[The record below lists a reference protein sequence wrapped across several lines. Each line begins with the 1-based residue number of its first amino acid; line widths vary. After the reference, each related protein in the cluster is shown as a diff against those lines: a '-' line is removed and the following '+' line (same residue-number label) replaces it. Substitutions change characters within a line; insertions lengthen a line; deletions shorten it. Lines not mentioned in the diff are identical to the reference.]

1 MEWNDIQEGKFLMNL
16 LKKACRWLYFFIFI
30 DCRLK
35 ILPIELIP
43 RSTLRGIQL
52 QKAAA
57 HFAIQ
62 NLLDFNTISLFG
74 IVSVIIL
81 LHWSV
86 ERGQIFVFLKF
97 DEILQLF
104 EDKQFVDY
112 PTDLNVIYSVV
123 MLLSYSID
131 VDDSN
136 EVDRVSRSYLPSH
149 SSSC

>member
-1 MEWNDIQEGKFLMNL
+1 MAL
-16 LKKACRWLYFFIFI
+16 LFHLHWLQVEDLALRCWHKELEPIGI
-30 DCRLK
+30 VQR
-35 ILPIELIP
+35 IELIP

-136 EVDRVSRSYLPSH
+136 EVDRVSRSCLSSH